1 MKKHN
6 YFVKLAA
13 LALALVLT
21 LSLTACGGSNTDNSG
36 DNAGDEQKPVVKI
49 AVPNDTT
56 NEARALL
63 LLQENGI
70 IKLKDGVGITATK
83 NDIEENPY
91 NVEIVEAEAAQLP
104 NQLQDVDY
112 AVINSNYAISAG
124 LNPVNDSLLIEG
136 SASAYANILT
146 VKEGNENEP
155 KILALKAAL
164 ESQQVVDFINETYNG
179 SVISVVENPT
189 DGYDATVDYDALNGE
204 TITIA
209 ATPAPHAEI
218 LEVVKTILADKG
230 ITLNIQ
236 VFNDYVQP
244 NLALSEKELDANF
257 FQHKPYLDTFS
268 KEHKLNLAVLTAVHL
283 EPMGV
288 YSKSIKNVADLP
300 DGAKIAVPND
310 PTNGGR
316 ALKVLETAGI
326 LKVRPEAGIL
336 ASPADIVDNPKH
348 VKIVEVE
355 AAQLP
360 RALDDVDAAVIN
372 SNYALAAKL
381 NPTKDAIAIESKDSP
396 YANVVVVRAGDENRP
411 ELQKLKNALLTPEV
425 KKFLEEKYQGAV
437 VPAF

>member
-1 MKKHN
+1 MQLKKL
-6 YFVKLAA
+6 FAA
-13 LALALVLT
+13 LAVSGGLVFTLAGCGDKAPAEKTAAPAQTAAVELKIGVSPVPHADIINFVAPT
-21 LSLTACGGSNTDNSG
+21 L
-36 DNAGDEQKPVVKI
+36 E
-49 AVPNDTT
+49 
-56 NEARALL
+56 
-63 LLQENGI
+63 
-70 IKLKDGVGITATK
+70 
-83 NDIEENPY
+83 
-91 NVEIVEAEAAQLP
+91 
-104 NQLQDVDY
+104 
-112 AVINSNYAISAG
+112 
-124 LNPVNDSLLIEG
+124 
-136 SASAYANILT
+136 
-146 VKEGNENEP
+146 KEGV
-155 KILALKAAL
+155 KVK
-164 ESQQVVDFINETYNG
+164 
-179 SVISVVENPT
+179 VIE
-189 DGYDATVDYDALNGE
+189 
-204 TITIA
+204 
-209 ATPAPHAEI
+209 
-218 LEVVKTILADKG
+218 
-230 ITLNIQ
+230 
-236 VFNDYVQP
+236 FNDYVQP

-336 ASPADIVDNPKH
+336 ASPADIVDNPKN

>member
-1 MKKHN
+1 MQLKKL
-6 YFVKLAA
+6 FAA
-13 LALALVLT
+13 LAVSGGLVFTLAGCGDKAPAEKTAAPAQTAAVELKIGVSPVPHADIINFVAPT
-21 LSLTACGGSNTDNSG
+21 L
-36 DNAGDEQKPVVKI
+36 E
-49 AVPNDTT
+49 
-56 NEARALL
+56 
-63 LLQENGI
+63 
-70 IKLKDGVGITATK
+70 
-83 NDIEENPY
+83 
-91 NVEIVEAEAAQLP
+91 
-104 NQLQDVDY
+104 
-112 AVINSNYAISAG
+112 
-124 LNPVNDSLLIEG
+124 
-136 SASAYANILT
+136 
-146 VKEGNENEP
+146 KEGV
-155 KILALKAAL
+155 KVK
-164 ESQQVVDFINETYNG
+164 
-179 SVISVVENPT
+179 VIE
-189 DGYDATVDYDALNGE
+189 
-204 TITIA
+204 
-209 ATPAPHAEI
+209 
-218 LEVVKTILADKG
+218 
-230 ITLNIQ
+230 
-236 VFNDYVQP
+236 FNDYVQP
-244 NLALSEKELDANF
+244 NLALAEKELDANF

-268 KEHKLNLAVLTAVHL
+268 KEHKLNLAVLTAVRL

>member
-1 MKKHN
+1 MQLKKL
-6 YFVKLAA
+6 FAA
-13 LALALVLT
+13 LAVSGGLVFTLAGCGDKAPAEK
-21 LSLTACGGSNTDNSG
+21 TAAPAQTAAVELKIGVS
-36 DNAGDEQKPVVKI
+36 PVPHADIINFV
-49 AVPNDTT
+49 AP
-56 NEARALL
+56 AL
-63 LLQENGI
+63 E
-70 IKLKDGVGITATK
+70 
-83 NDIEENPY
+83 
-91 NVEIVEAEAAQLP
+91 
-104 NQLQDVDY
+104 
-112 AVINSNYAISAG
+112 
-124 LNPVNDSLLIEG
+124 
-136 SASAYANILT
+136 
-146 VKEGNENEP
+146 KEGVEV
-155 KILALKAAL
+155 K
-164 ESQQVVDFINETYNG
+164 
-179 SVISVVENPT
+179 VIE
-189 DGYDATVDYDALNGE
+189 
-204 TITIA
+204 
-209 ATPAPHAEI
+209 
-218 LEVVKTILADKG
+218 
-230 ITLNIQ
+230 
-236 VFNDYVQP
+236 FNDYVQP

-268 KEHKLNLAVLTAVHL
+268 KEHKLNLAVLAAVHL

>member
-1 MKKHN
+1 MQLKKL
-6 YFVKLAA
+6 FAA
-13 LALALVLT
+13 LAVSGGLVFTLAGCGDKAPAEKTAAPAQTAAVELKIGVSPVPHADIINFVAPT
-21 LSLTACGGSNTDNSG
+21 L
-36 DNAGDEQKPVVKI
+36 E
-49 AVPNDTT
+49 
-56 NEARALL
+56 
-63 LLQENGI
+63 
-70 IKLKDGVGITATK
+70 
-83 NDIEENPY
+83 
-91 NVEIVEAEAAQLP
+91 
-104 NQLQDVDY
+104 
-112 AVINSNYAISAG
+112 
-124 LNPVNDSLLIEG
+124 
-136 SASAYANILT
+136 
-146 VKEGNENEP
+146 KEGV
-155 KILALKAAL
+155 KVK
-164 ESQQVVDFINETYNG
+164 
-179 SVISVVENPT
+179 VIE
-189 DGYDATVDYDALNGE
+189 
-204 TITIA
+204 
-209 ATPAPHAEI
+209 
-218 LEVVKTILADKG
+218 
-230 ITLNIQ
+230 
-236 VFNDYVQP
+236 FNDYVQP

-257 FQHKPYLDTFS
+257 FQHKLYLDTFS

>member
-1 MKKHN
+1 MQ
-6 YFVKLAA
+6 FTRLFAS
-13 LALALVLT
+13 LAL
-21 LSLTACGGSNTDNSG
+21 S
-36 DNAGDEQKPVVKI
+36 AGI
-49 AVPNDTT
+49 AVGLAGCGDKGAPAQTKADAAPQTVT
-56 NEARALL
+56 LKVGVSPVPHAD
-63 LLQENGI
+63 I
-70 IKLKDGVGITATK
+70 INFVT
-83 NDIEENPY
+83 P
-91 NVEIVEAEAAQLP
+91 QL
-104 NQLQDVDY
+104 
-112 AVINSNYAISAG
+112 
-124 LNPVNDSLLIEG
+124 E
-136 SASAYANILT
+136 
-146 VKEGNENEP
+146 KEGV
-155 KILALKAAL
+155 KVK
-164 ESQQVVDFINETYNG
+164 
-179 SVISVVENPT
+179 VIE
-189 DGYDATVDYDALNGE
+189 
-204 TITIA
+204 
-209 ATPAPHAEI
+209 
-218 LEVVKTILADKG
+218 
-230 ITLNIQ
+230 
-236 VFNDYVQP
+236 FNDYVQP
-244 NLALSEKELDANF
+244 NLALAEKELDANF
-257 FQHKPYLDTFS
+257 FQHKPYLESFAKDRNL
-268 KEHKLNLAVLTAVHL
+268 KLVPLVAVHI

-288 YSKSIKNVADLP
+288 YSKKFKDLKSLP
-300 DGAKIAVPND
+300 EGAKIAVPND

>member
-1 MKKHN
+1 MQLKKL
-6 YFVKLAA
+6 FAA
-13 LALALVLT
+13 LAVSGGLVFTLAGCGDKAPAEK
-21 LSLTACGGSNTDNSG
+21 TA
-36 DNAGDEQKPVVKI
+36 
-49 AVPNDTT
+49 
-56 NEARALL
+56 
-63 LLQENGI
+63 
-70 IKLKDGVGITATK
+70 
-83 NDIEENPY
+83 
-91 NVEIVEAEAAQLP
+91 
-104 NQLQDVDY
+104 
-112 AVINSNYAISAG
+112 
-124 LNPVNDSLLIEG
+124 
-136 SASAYANILT
+136 ASAQTAAVELKIGVSPVPHADIINFVAPTLE
-146 VKEGNENEP
+146 KEGV
-155 KILALKAAL
+155 KVK
-164 ESQQVVDFINETYNG
+164 
-179 SVISVVENPT
+179 VIE
-189 DGYDATVDYDALNGE
+189 
-204 TITIA
+204 
-209 ATPAPHAEI
+209 
-218 LEVVKTILADKG
+218 
-230 ITLNIQ
+230 
-236 VFNDYVQP
+236 FNDYVQP

-316 ALKVLETAGI
+316 ALKVLKTAGI

>member
-1 MKKHN
+1 MQLKKL
-6 YFVKLAA
+6 FAA
-13 LALALVLT
+13 LAVSGGLVFTLAGCGDKAPAEKAAAPAQTAAVELKIGVSPVPHADIINFVATT
-21 LSLTACGGSNTDNSG
+21 L
-36 DNAGDEQKPVVKI
+36 E
-49 AVPNDTT
+49 
-56 NEARALL
+56 
-63 LLQENGI
+63 
-70 IKLKDGVGITATK
+70 
-83 NDIEENPY
+83 
-91 NVEIVEAEAAQLP
+91 
-104 NQLQDVDY
+104 
-112 AVINSNYAISAG
+112 
-124 LNPVNDSLLIEG
+124 
-136 SASAYANILT
+136 
-146 VKEGNENEP
+146 KEGV
-155 KILALKAAL
+155 KVK
-164 ESQQVVDFINETYNG
+164 
-179 SVISVVENPT
+179 VIE
-189 DGYDATVDYDALNGE
+189 
-204 TITIA
+204 
-209 ATPAPHAEI
+209 
-218 LEVVKTILADKG
+218 
-230 ITLNIQ
+230 
-236 VFNDYVQP
+236 FNDYVQP

-268 KEHKLNLAVLTAVHL
+268 KEHKLNLAVLAAVHL

>member
-1 MKKHN
+1 MQLKKL
-6 YFVKLAA
+6 FAA
-13 LALALVLT
+13 LAVSGGLVFTLAGCGDKAPAEK
-21 LSLTACGGSNTDNSG
+21 TAAPAQAAAVELKIGVS
-36 DNAGDEQKPVVKI
+36 PVPHADIINFV
-49 AVPNDTT
+49 AP
-56 NEARALL
+56 AL
-63 LLQENGI
+63 E
-70 IKLKDGVGITATK
+70 
-83 NDIEENPY
+83 
-91 NVEIVEAEAAQLP
+91 
-104 NQLQDVDY
+104 
-112 AVINSNYAISAG
+112 
-124 LNPVNDSLLIEG
+124 
-136 SASAYANILT
+136 
-146 VKEGNENEP
+146 KEGV
-155 KILALKAAL
+155 KVK
-164 ESQQVVDFINETYNG
+164 
-179 SVISVVENPT
+179 VIE
-189 DGYDATVDYDALNGE
+189 
-204 TITIA
+204 
-209 ATPAPHAEI
+209 
-218 LEVVKTILADKG
+218 
-230 ITLNIQ
+230 
-236 VFNDYVQP
+236 FNDYVQP
-244 NLALSEKELDANF
+244 NLVLSEKELDANF

-300 DGAKIAVPND
+300 AGAKIAVPND

-336 ASPADIVDNPKH
+336 ASPADIIDNPKH

-411 ELQKLKNALLTPEV
+411 ELQKLKNALITPEV

>member
-1 MKKHN
+1 MKKLL
-6 YFVKLAA
+6 VA
-13 LALALVLT
+13 LLALV
-21 LSLTACGGSNTDNSG
+21 SLAVVAAGCGGGDKKADNG
-36 DNAGDEQKPVVKI
+36 ADKKVTLKVGAT
-49 AVPNDTT
+49 AV
-56 NEARALL
+56 
-63 LLQENGI
+63 
-70 IKLKDGVGITATK
+70 
-83 NDIEENPY
+83 
-91 NVEIVEAEAAQLP
+91 
-104 NQLQDVDY
+104 
-112 AVINSNYAISAG
+112 
-124 LNPVNDSLLIEG
+124 
-136 SASAYANILT
+136 
-146 VKEGNENEP
+146 
-155 KILALKAAL
+155 
-164 ESQQVVDFINETYNG
+164 
-179 SVISVVENPT
+179 
-189 DGYDATVDYDALNGE
+189 
-204 TITIA
+204 
-209 ATPAPHAEI
+209 PHAEI
-218 LEVVKTILADKG
+218 LNQIKGTLAKEGVDLQ
-230 ITLNIQ
+230 IIE
-236 VFNDYVQP
+236 FSDYVKP
-244 NLALSEKELDANF
+244 NLALNDKELDANF

-268 KEHKLNLAVLTAVHL
+268 KEHKLNLAVLAAVHL

-326 LKVRPEAGIL
+326 LEVRPEACIL
-336 ASPADIVDNPKH
+336 ASPAEIVDNPKH

>member
-1 MKKHN
+1 MQLKRL
-6 YFVKLAA
+6 FAA
-13 LALALVLT
+13 LAVSGGLVFTLAGCGDKAPAEKTAAPAQTAAVELKIGVSPVPHADIINFVAPT
-21 LSLTACGGSNTDNSG
+21 L
-36 DNAGDEQKPVVKI
+36 E
-49 AVPNDTT
+49 
-56 NEARALL
+56 
-63 LLQENGI
+63 
-70 IKLKDGVGITATK
+70 
-83 NDIEENPY
+83 
-91 NVEIVEAEAAQLP
+91 
-104 NQLQDVDY
+104 
-112 AVINSNYAISAG
+112 
-124 LNPVNDSLLIEG
+124 
-136 SASAYANILT
+136 
-146 VKEGNENEP
+146 KEGV
-155 KILALKAAL
+155 KVK
-164 ESQQVVDFINETYNG
+164 
-179 SVISVVENPT
+179 VIE
-189 DGYDATVDYDALNGE
+189 
-204 TITIA
+204 
-209 ATPAPHAEI
+209 
-218 LEVVKTILADKG
+218 
-230 ITLNIQ
+230 
-236 VFNDYVQP
+236 FNDYVQP

-268 KEHKLNLAVLTAVHL
+268 KEHKLNLAVLAAVHL

>member
-1 MKKHN
+1 MQLKKL
-6 YFVKLAA
+6 FAA
-13 LALALVLT
+13 LAVSGGLVFTLAGCGDKAPAEKTAAPAQTAAVELKIGVSPVPHADIINFVAPT
-21 LSLTACGGSNTDNSG
+21 L
-36 DNAGDEQKPVVKI
+36 E
-49 AVPNDTT
+49 
-56 NEARALL
+56 
-63 LLQENGI
+63 
-70 IKLKDGVGITATK
+70 
-83 NDIEENPY
+83 
-91 NVEIVEAEAAQLP
+91 
-104 NQLQDVDY
+104 
-112 AVINSNYAISAG
+112 
-124 LNPVNDSLLIEG
+124 
-136 SASAYANILT
+136 
-146 VKEGNENEP
+146 KEGV
-155 KILALKAAL
+155 KVK
-164 ESQQVVDFINETYNG
+164 
-179 SVISVVENPT
+179 VIE
-189 DGYDATVDYDALNGE
+189 
-204 TITIA
+204 
-209 ATPAPHAEI
+209 
-218 LEVVKTILADKG
+218 
-230 ITLNIQ
+230 
-236 VFNDYVQP
+236 FNDYVQP
-244 NLALSEKELDANF
+244 NLALAEKELDANF

-425 KKFLEEKYQGAV
+425 
-437 VPAF
+437 

>member
-1 MKKHN
+1 MQLKKL
-6 YFVKLAA
+6 FAA
-13 LALALVLT
+13 LAVSGGLVFTLAGCGDKAPAEK
-21 LSLTACGGSNTDNSG
+21 TAAPAQAAAVELKIGVS
-36 DNAGDEQKPVVKI
+36 PVPHADIINFV
-49 AVPNDTT
+49 AP
-56 NEARALL
+56 AL
-63 LLQENGI
+63 E
-70 IKLKDGVGITATK
+70 
-83 NDIEENPY
+83 
-91 NVEIVEAEAAQLP
+91 
-104 NQLQDVDY
+104 
-112 AVINSNYAISAG
+112 
-124 LNPVNDSLLIEG
+124 
-136 SASAYANILT
+136 
-146 VKEGNENEP
+146 KEGV
-155 KILALKAAL
+155 KVK
-164 ESQQVVDFINETYNG
+164 
-179 SVISVVENPT
+179 VIE
-189 DGYDATVDYDALNGE
+189 
-204 TITIA
+204 
-209 ATPAPHAEI
+209 
-218 LEVVKTILADKG
+218 
-230 ITLNIQ
+230 
-236 VFNDYVQP
+236 FNDYVQP

-268 KEHKLNLAVLTAVHL
+268 KEHKLNLAVLAAVHL